1 MPKGKANKN
10 LENVSYAIRM
20 AIEPLPWWEGILCN
34 KIYAPSFF
42 LLFYFA
48 MYESY
53 SWYICIIFII
63 THEFHNML
71 WNRGKYSAWMLLL
84 FPSFFYSINV

>member
-42 LLFYFA
+42 YFFILQCMNHTVDIYASFLL
-48 MYESY
+48 
-53 SWYICIIFII
+53 
-63 THEFHNML
+63 
-71 WNRGKYSAWMLLL
+71 
-84 FPSFFYSINV
+84 